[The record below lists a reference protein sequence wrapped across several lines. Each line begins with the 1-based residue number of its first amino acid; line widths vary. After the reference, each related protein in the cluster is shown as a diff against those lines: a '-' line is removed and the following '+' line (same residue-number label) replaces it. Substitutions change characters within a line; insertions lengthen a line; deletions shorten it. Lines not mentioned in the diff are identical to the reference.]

1 MGSKCDICDNFL
13 DADSYV
19 IQVTER
25 VGFTNS
31 NFKSYECCTRCGSVV
46 ARGIESRKRRYQQ

>member
-1 MGSKCDICDNFL
+1 MSKCDVCGDFL

-25 VGFTNS
+25 AGFSSS
-31 NFKSYECCTRCGSVV
+31 NFKSYDCCMRCGSVV
-46 ARGIESRKRRYQQ
+46 ANGIESRKRRYNR